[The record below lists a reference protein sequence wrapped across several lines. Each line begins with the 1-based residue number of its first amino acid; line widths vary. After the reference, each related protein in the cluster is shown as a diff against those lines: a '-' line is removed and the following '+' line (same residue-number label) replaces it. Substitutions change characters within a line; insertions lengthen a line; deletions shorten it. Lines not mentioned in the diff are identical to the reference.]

1 MKEKI
6 FSFIL
11 GGVLGFLMVC
21 SMIAAFDYVCDLR
34 FQPMEAATEEAETTE
49 PAQEETETEY
59 IFGVA
64 TSKHIYYETYDMIV
78 TAEDGTE
85 WIVYDYIC
93 PLGSV
98 VELTVY
104 NGRVLSAEA
113 TTYLTGGEKHE
124 G

>member
-1 MKEKI
+1 MKEKV

-34 FQPMEAATEEAETTE
+34 DA
-49 PAQEETETEY
+49 ETETETQTQTPAGVEY
-59 IFGVA
+59 IFGIA
-64 TSKHIYYETYDMIV
+64 TSKNIYYETYDMIIT
-78 TAEDGTE
+78 TADGTE